1 MSRSNCMKIVADDNI
16 PGIHEWC
23 ASLGT
28 IELVAGRTLQRAQLR
43 AADVLL
49 VRSVTA
55 VNAALLEGTPVRFVG
70 TATSGIDHIDVEYLA
85 RRGIQF
91 AAAPGCN
98 AVAVAEYVLACCL
111 AYAAE
116 RRLPVTELTVGVIGH
131 GHAGTAVVRLLSLLG
146 VRCLIND
153 PPRAATA
160 PARSY
165 LPLAA
170 VLRAD
175 IVTLHVPL
183 TATGLHPTRNLF
195 GDEQFAAMAPH
206 ALVIN
211 AARGGVLVEGAWFRH
226 QDQQRRLALDCWI
239 GEPQIDLALCDRCW
253 VASPHIA
260 GHTVDARWRATEMLA
275 RQLAS
280 FVGLSLA
287 KGGGALPA
295 VPPLVLA
302 KDAADHPLPALVF
315 AAVDPRTYTTAM
327 RAQPT
332 ADANGARQYFD
343 QLRRR
348 LGARREFTAYT
359 VTGATMARSQSDLVA
374 ALGFNLPA

>member
-1 MSRSNCMKIVADDNI
+1 MKIVADDNI

-23 ASLGT
+23 GSLGA
-28 IELVAGRTLQRAQLR
+28 IELVAGRTLQRAQLL

-49 VRSVTA
+49 VRSVTV

-70 TATSGIDHIDVEYLA
+70 TATAGVDHVDVEYLA
-85 RRGIQF
+85 ARGIQF

-111 AYAAE
+111 VYAAE
-116 RRLPVTELTVGVIGH
+116 RGIPVAALTVGVIGH
-131 GHAGTAVVRLLSLLG
+131 GHTGAAVVRLLSILG
-146 VRCLIND
+146 VRCLLND

-165 LPLAA
+165 LPLAD

-183 TATGLHPTRNLF
+183 TAIGLHPTGNLI
-195 GDEQFAAMAPH
+195 GDEQFAALAPH

-211 AARGGVLVEGAWFRH
+211 AARGGVLVERAWLRH

-239 GEPQIDLALCDRCW
+239 GEPQIDLALRDRCW

-280 FVGLSLA
+280 FVGLPVV

-295 VPPLVLA
+295 VPLVLA
-302 KDAADHPLPALVF
+302 REAADRPLQALVF
-315 AAVDPRTYTTAM
+315 AAVDPRNYTSAM

-332 ADANGARQYFD
+332 ANADEARQYFD

-348 LGARREFTAYT
+348 LGARREFAAHT
-359 VTGATMARSQSDLVA
+359 VTGATMTSSQCDLAA
-374 ALGFNLPA
+374 ALGFNLAA